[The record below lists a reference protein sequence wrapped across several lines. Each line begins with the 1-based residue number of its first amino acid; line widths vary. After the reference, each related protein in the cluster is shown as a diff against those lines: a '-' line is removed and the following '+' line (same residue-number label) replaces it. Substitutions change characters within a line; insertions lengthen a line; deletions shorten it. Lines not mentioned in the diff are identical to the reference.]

1 VLSGDYKTKKL
12 YSVLSNVSLQ
22 AHDVISE
29 TESPY
34 LQELLVATRHVLAT
48 DFRKGFFTHIDILLD
63 ER

>member
-1 VLSGDYKTKKL
+1 MLSI
-12 YSVLSNVSLQ
+12 VSLQ
-22 AHDVISE
+22 AHDVISQ

-34 LQELLVATRHVLAT
+34 PQELLVATRHVLAT